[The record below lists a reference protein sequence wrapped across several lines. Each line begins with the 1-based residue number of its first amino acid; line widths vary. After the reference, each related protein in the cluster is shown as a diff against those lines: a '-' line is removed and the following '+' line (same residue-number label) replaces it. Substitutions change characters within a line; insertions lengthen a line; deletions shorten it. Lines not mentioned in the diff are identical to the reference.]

1 MEDLQIINSTD
12 ALEAINRTEIDIAIS
27 TAKAYPRDLIKA
39 KDEILTLATASRET
53 AEACFYALPRG
64 GKTIEGPSI
73 RLAEITNYCYCNI
86 NSATRVISND
96 GKKITSQAVAHDLER
111 NNRILTEV
119 SRNIVDKKGQTY
131 SQDMQIVTGNAAGAI
146 AWRNAIFR
154 LIPNAVWIDIQEK
167 IKKFIVG
174 DGKEML
180 KRRDALLK
188 KFENLGVKTD
198 DILKKLKLASIESI
212 DADVMVK
219 LYGVLT
225 AIGEGTSSVEEVFGT
240 APTKTNSPDMQDDSS
255 EKEQGQKDA
264 KKENK
269 LRFG

>member
-1 MEDLQIINSTD
+1 MENKIEVIKSVD
-12 ALEAINRTEIDIAIS
+12 ALEAINRTEVDIAIS
-27 TAKAYPRDLIKA
+27 TSKQYPRDLQRA
-39 KDEILTLATASRET
+39 KDEILACAITSRET
-53 AEACFYALPRG
+53 AESCFYALPRA

-73 RLAEITNYCYCNI
+73 RLAEIVNYCYGNI
-86 NSATRVISND
+86 NSATRIVSND

-119 SRNIVDKKGQTY
+119 SRSIVDKKGQTY

-188 KFENLGVKTD
+188 KFENLGVSTD
-198 DILKKLKLASIESI
+198 DILKKLKLASVDSI

-225 AIGEGTSSVEEVFGT
+225 AIGEGTSSVEEVFGI
-240 APTKTNSPDMQDDSS
+240 APTKTDSPDMEDDGPD
-255 EKEQGQKDA
+255 KEPEQKELEM
-264 KKENK
+264 K
-269 LRFG
+269 